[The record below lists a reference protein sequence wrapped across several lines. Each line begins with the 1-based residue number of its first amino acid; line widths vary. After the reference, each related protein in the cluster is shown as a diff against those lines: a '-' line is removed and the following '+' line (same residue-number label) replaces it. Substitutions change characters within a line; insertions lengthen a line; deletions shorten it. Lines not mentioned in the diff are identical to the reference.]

1 MNLRNLKRSWLLPVA
16 LILFLFGNNANAF
29 YSTGAN
35 PTSVGAIEVVL
46 ADSAKDACWT
56 NLKETRQYAEE
67 KLRNKGYSTAAKPDG
82 YRFIISVISFR
93 LKSRSECVYAIN
105 LQVYKGYFV
114 DDVYGFHEIGSRSVA
129 GIRPTNA
136 NNEVIISVQELIDE
150 M

>member
-56 NLKETRQYAEE
+56 NLKETR
-67 KLRNKGYSTAAKPDG
+67 
-82 YRFIISVISFR
+82 
-93 LKSRSECVYAIN
+93 
-105 LQVYKGYFV
+105 
-114 DDVYGFHEIGSRSVA
+114 
-129 GIRPTNA
+129 
-136 NNEVIISVQELIDE
+136 
-150 M
+150 